1 MINRKK
7 ILIADHDALNLDFF
21 DLMLSKLGFVVEKA
35 ADGQLVLDKISCDE
49 PPDML
54 IFDVVLPKVSGWEIL
69 KAVKADPKT
78 MHIPVLLLSEI
89 DDVKE
94 IVEAFELG
102 AYDYIVKPFNFLV
115 ILARI
120 RAALRN
126 NVLISQ
132 LGAREKRLILAE
144 KLNADLKQSIASLQ
158 NETEEL
164 IGEVSDKFE
173 KDGASFPAR
182 FEEKA
187 GLVKKMFSM
196 IKKNI
201 EQTGAEWR
209 RLKAEEIGM
218 PILEK
223 PIDTVKL

>member
-7 ILIADHDALNLDFF
+7 ILISDHDALNLDFF
-21 DLMLSKLGFVVEKA
+21 DLMLSKLGFAVEKA
-35 ADGQLVLDKISCDE
+35 ADGQLVLEKISGDE

-54 IFDVVLPKVSGWEIL
+54 IIDVVLPKVSGWEIL
-69 KAVKADPKT
+69 RAVKTDPKT
-78 MHIPVLLLSEI
+78 MNIPVLLLSEI

-115 ILARI
+115 VLARI
-120 RAALRN
+120 RSALRN

-144 KLNADLKQSIASLQ
+144 NLNADLKQNIASLQ

-164 IGEVSDKFE
+164 IREVSDKFE

-182 FEEKA
+182 FEERA
-187 GLVKKMFSM
+187 FAVKKLFYN

-201 EQTGAEWR
+201 EQTGTEWR
-209 RLKAEEIGM
+209 SLKSKEIGM
-218 PILEK
+218 TILEK
-223 PIDTVKL
+223 PINTVKL